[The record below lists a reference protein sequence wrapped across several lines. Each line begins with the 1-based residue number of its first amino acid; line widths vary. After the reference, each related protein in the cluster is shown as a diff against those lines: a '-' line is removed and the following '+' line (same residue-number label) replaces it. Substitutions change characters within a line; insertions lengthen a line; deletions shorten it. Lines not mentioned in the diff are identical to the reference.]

1 VNYTKTV
8 AECEAGETNKRDSMV
23 SVNVQRLH
31 KSVGVPPGKR
41 LFNINEAALYL
52 GRSVCA
58 LREMVWAGK
67 IPIVRDGKRI
77 LLDIHDMDAWIERS
91 KTQITC

>member
-1 VNYTKTV
+1 MQTKMV
-8 AECEAGETNKRDSMV
+8 AMCEAAETNKRDNMV
-23 SVNVQRLH
+23 SVNTQRLH
-31 KSVGVPPGKR
+31 KSVGIQPGKR
-41 LFNINEAALYL
+41 LFSIDEAALYL

-77 LLDIHDMDAWIERS
+77 LLDIHDMDTWIERS